1 MDVQR
6 ELRRLPSVDRLL
18 QEPGISELIQASG
31 RELVVDIVREVLEA
45 TRHAIL
51 AGEPCPSTEAL
62 VAAITH
68 SLADAL
74 RPTLRRVINA
84 TGVIIHTNLGRSPLS
99 EAARRAMME
108 AGTGYSNLEYDLE
121 QGRRGSRYYHAEA
134 LLCRL
139 TGAPAALV
147 VNNNAGA
154 VLLVLS
160 ALARGKEVIISRSQ
174 LIEIGGGFR
183 IPEVMAQSGARLV
196 EVGTTNRTRLS
207 DYERAITENTALI
220 MRAHRSNFR
229 IIGFTAE
236 PSLGELVELGDKY
249 HIPVVDDLGSGTL
262 LDTAPFGLEHEP
274 MVQESVRAGAALVTF
289 SGDKLLGGPQAGI
302 IVGRKELVEQL
313 RHFPLTR
320 ALRVDKITLA
330 GLQATLLHYL
340 KGEALQAVPTWRM
353 ISRPL
358 AELRATAE
366 RWVEALRAAGLP
378 AEVTA
383 GRSAVGGG
391 SLPGE
396 TLPTW
401 CAALAVPSPDDLAR
415 RLRAYEP
422 PIIAIVQDDKL
433 LLDPRTVQ
441 PDEEDMLLQ
450 TLIHAFTKPNKPVR
464 AEP

>member
-18 QEPGISELIQASG
+18 QESQVMELIRANG
-31 RELVVDIVREVLEA
+31 RDLVVDVVRAVLEQ
-45 TRHAIL
+45 TRHAVL
-51 AGEPCPSTEAL
+51 AGQPCPGTEAL
-62 VAAITH
+62 IAAVTQ

-99 EAARRAMME
+99 EAARRAMWE
-108 AGTGYSNLEYDLE
+108 AGVGYSNLEYDLE
-121 QGRRGSRYYHAEA
+121 QGRRGSRYYHAES

-139 TGAPAALV
+139 SGAPAALV

-207 DYERAITENTALI
+207 DYERVITEDTALI

-236 PSLGELVELGDKY
+236 PTLGELVELGEKY

-302 IVGRKELVEQL
+302 IVGRKDLVEQL

-340 KGEALQAVPTWRM
+340 KGEALQAIPTWRM
-353 ISRPL
+353 IARPL
-358 AELRATAE
+358 DELRATAE
-366 RWVEALRAAGLP
+366 RWAEALRAAGLP

-383 GRSAVGGG
+383 GHSAVGGG

-401 CAALAVPSPDDLAR
+401 CTAVAAPSPDDLAR
-415 RLRAYEP
+415 RLRVHEP
-422 PIIAIVQDDKL
+422 PVIALIQDDKL

-441 PDEEDMLLQ
+441 PDEEETLLQ
-450 TLIHAFTKPNKPVR
+450 ALIHAYRQTQQASEK
-464 AEP
+464 

>member
-18 QEPGISELIQASG
+18 QEPQVMELIRASG
-31 RELVVDIVREVLEA
+31 RELVVDVVRAVLEQA
-45 TRHAIL
+45 RHAVL
-51 AGEPCPSTEAL
+51 AGQPCPDTEAL
-62 VAAITH
+62 IAAVAQ
-68 SLADAL
+68 SLAEAL

-99 EAARRAMME
+99 EAARRAMWE
-108 AGTGYSNLEYDLE
+108 AGVGYSNLEYDLE

-139 TGAPAALV
+139 SGAPAALV

-229 IIGFTAE
+229 IIGFTVE
-236 PSLGELVELGDKY
+236 PSLGELVELGEKY

-340 KGEALQAVPTWRM
+340 KGEALQAIPTWRM
-353 ISRPL
+353 IARPL
-358 AELRATAE
+358 DELRATAE
-366 RWVEALRAAGLP
+366 RWAEALRAAGLP

-383 GRSAVGGG
+383 GQSAVGGG

-401 CAALAVPSPDDLAR
+401 CAAIAAPSPDDLAR
-415 RLRAYEP
+415 RLRAHEP
-422 PIIAIVQDDKL
+422 PVIALIQDDKL

-441 PDEEDMLLQ
+441 PDEEETLLQ
-450 TLIHAFTKPNKPVR
+450 ALIHAYHQTQHASEK
-464 AEP
+464 

>member
-6 ELRRLPSVDRLL
+6 ELRRLPSVDKLL
-18 QEPGISELIQASG
+18 QEPRIAHFIQSSG
-31 RELVVDIVREVLEA
+31 RELVVDVVRTVLEE
-45 TRHAIL
+45 TRFAIL
-51 AGEPCPSTEAL
+51 AGQPCPETEVL
-62 VAAITH
+62 INTIIQ
-68 SLADAL
+68 SLSDAL
-74 RPTLRRVINA
+74 RPSLRRVINA

-99 EAARRAMME
+99 EAARRAMWE
-108 AGTGYSNLEYDLE
+108 VGVGYSNLEYDLE

-139 TGAPAALV
+139 TGAQAALV

-183 IPEVMAQSGARLV
+183 IPDVMAQSGARLV

-207 DYERAITENTALI
+207 DYEHAITENTALI

-236 PSLGELVELGDKY
+236 PTLGELVELGEKY

-302 IVGRKELVEQL
+302 IVGRKDLVEQL

-320 ALRVDKITLA
+320 ALRVDKTTLA

-340 KGEALQAVPTWRM
+340 KGEALQAIPTWRM
-353 ISRPL
+353 ITRSL
-358 AELRATAE
+358 DELRTTAE
-366 RWVEALRAAGLP
+366 RWAEALRAAGLP

-383 GRSAVGGG
+383 GQSAVGGG

-401 CAALAVPSPDDLAR
+401 CVAIAVPSPDELAR
-415 RLRAYEP
+415 RLRTHEP
-422 PIIAIVQDDKL
+422 PIIVTIQDDKL

-441 PDEEDMLLQ
+441 PDEEHSLLQ
-450 TLIHAFTKPNKPVR
+450 TLILVFRNSNRLTRNAS
-464 AEP
+464 

>member
-1 MDVQR
+1 MTDVQR
-6 ELRRLPSVDRLL
+6 ELHRLPSVDRLL
-18 QEPGISELIQASG
+18 QNPRMIELIQDSG
-31 RELVVDIVREVLEA
+31 RELVVEVVRTVLEE

-51 AGEPCPSTEAL
+51 AGQPCPGTDEL
-62 VAAITH
+62 VAVIAQ
-68 SLADAL
+68 SLANVL

-99 EAARRAMME
+99 EAARQAIWE
-108 AGTGYSNLEYDLE
+108 AGIGYSNLEYDLE

-220 MRAHRSNFR
+220 MRAHHSNFR

-236 PSLGELVELGDKY
+236 PSLAELVELGERH

-262 LDTAPFGLEHEP
+262 LDTAAFGLEHEP

-302 IVGRKELVEQL
+302 IVGRRNLVDFL

-320 ALRVDKITLA
+320 ALRVDKMTLA

-340 KGEALQAVPTWRM
+340 KGEALQAIPTWRM
-353 ISRPL
+353 IARPPE
-358 AELRATAE
+358 ELRATAE
-366 RWVEALRAAGLP
+366 RWAETLGAAGLP
-378 AEVTA
+378 AVVTA
-383 GRSAVGGG
+383 GQSAVGGG

-401 CAALAVPSPDDLAR
+401 CVAITTPSPDTLAR
-415 RLRAYEP
+415 QLRAHEP
-422 PIIAIVQDDKL
+422 PVIALIQDDQL
-433 LLDPRTVQ
+433 RLDPRTVQ
-441 PDEEDMLLQ
+441 PDEEDTLLQ
-450 TLIHAFTKPNKPVR
+450 ALVHAYHQIQQASEN
-464 AEP
+464 

>member
-1 MDVQR
+1 MADVQR

-18 QEPGISELIQASG
+18 QDPHIITLIRDSG
-31 RELVVDIVREVLEA
+31 RELVVEVVRAVLEE

-51 AGEPCPSTEAL
+51 AGQPCPGTDEL
-62 VAAITH
+62 VAVITQA
-68 SLADAL
+68 LANAL

-99 EAARRAMME
+99 EAARQAMWE
-108 AGTGYSNLEYDLE
+108 AGIGYSNLEYDLE

-134 LLCRL
+134 LLRRL

-154 VLLVLS
+154 VLLALS
-160 ALARGKEVIISRSQ
+160 ALARDKEVIISRSQ

-183 IPEVMAQSGARLV
+183 IPEVMAQSGTRLV
-196 EVGTTNRTRLS
+196 EVGTTNRTRLP

-236 PSLGELVELGDKY
+236 PSLAELVELGEKY
-249 HIPVVDDLGSGTL
+249 HIPVIDDLGSGTL
-262 LDTAPFGLEHEP
+262 LDTAPWGLEHEP

-302 IVGRKELVEQL
+302 IVGRRDLVDLL

-320 ALRVDKITLA
+320 ALRVDKMTLA

-340 KGEALQAVPTWRM
+340 KGEALQAIPTWRM
-353 ISRPL
+353 ITRPL
-358 AELRATAE
+358 EELRVTAE
-366 RWVEALRAAGLP
+366 RWAEKLRTAGLP
-378 AEVTA
+378 AAVTA
-383 GRSAVGGG
+383 GQSAVGGG

-396 TLPTW
+396 ILPTW
-401 CAALAVPSPDDLAR
+401 CVAIAAPSPDAWAR
-415 RLRAYEP
+415 QLRAHEP
-422 PIIAIVQDDKL
+422 PVIALIQDDQL
-433 LLDPRTVQ
+433 RLDPRTVQ

-450 TLIHAFTKPNKPVR
+450 ALIQVYHQIQR
-464 AEP
+464 ASGN

>member
-18 QEPGISELIQASG
+18 QEPGISGLIQASG
-31 RELVVDIVREVLEA
+31 RELVVDIVREVLESA
-45 TRHAIL
+45 RHAIL

-62 VAAITH
+62 IAAITH

-99 EAARRAMME
+99 EAARRAMIE

-139 TGAPAALV
+139 TGAQAALV

-183 IPEVMAQSGARLV
+183 IPEVMAQSGAKLV

-249 HIPVVDDLGSGTL
+249 HVPVVDDLGSGTL
-262 LDTAPFGLEHEP
+262 LDTTPFGLEHEP
-274 MVQESVRAGAALVTF
+274 
-289 SGDKLLGGPQAGI
+289 
-302 IVGRKELVEQL
+302 
-313 RHFPLTR
+313 
-320 ALRVDKITLA
+320 
-330 GLQATLLHYL
+330 
-340 KGEALQAVPTWRM
+340 
-353 ISRPL
+353 
-358 AELRATAE
+358 
-366 RWVEALRAAGLP
+366 
-378 AEVTA
+378 
-383 GRSAVGGG
+383 
-391 SLPGE
+391 
-396 TLPTW
+396 
-401 CAALAVPSPDDLAR
+401 
-415 RLRAYEP
+415 
-422 PIIAIVQDDKL
+422 
-433 LLDPRTVQ
+433 
-441 PDEEDMLLQ
+441 
-450 TLIHAFTKPNKPVR
+450 
-464 AEP
+464 